1 MKRIVLTTTLV
12 VALSAAATA
21 VGSDASSNAKA
32 ACTTL
37 RAQMG
42 QSAFAHAYSSF
53 GACVS
58 SMAPVEQKNVASATA
73 LCTAEQ
79 NDATFAVGHNGKT
92 FDQFYGAGKKGKN
105 AFANCVSMK
114 AKASSQAE
122 QQSRPNPSR
131 SCRVLRTQMGAQA
144 FTALYGKSA
153 TARNAY
159 GKCVSA
165 WARNQSKNELN
176 AAAACGTEQ
185 SDATFAATHAK
196 TFAQFY
202 GTDAALA
209 NAFGRCVSSKAKVA
223 GHTQQQ
229 ATVSAAK
236 TCRGEMNANR
246 AAFNMKYRTFGRCVS
261 EHVTQ

>member
-1 MKRIVLTTTLV
+1 MKRIMFITAVV
-12 VALSAAATA
+12 VALATAASA
-21 VGSDASSNAKA
+21 VGSDATSNAKA
-32 ACTTL
+32 SCTTL
-37 RAQMG
+37 RAKMG
-42 QSAFAHAYSSF
+42 PSAFARAYSSF

-58 SMAPVEQKNVASATA
+58 SMAPVEQKNVTSANA

-79 NDATFAVGHNGKT
+79 SDATFAASHGGKT

-105 AFANCVSMK
+105 AFGNCVSTK

-131 SCRVLRTQMGAQA
+131 ACRALRTQMGAEA

-165 WARNQSKNELN
+165 WARAQTHNELN
-176 AAAACGTEQ
+176 AAAACSMEQ
-185 SDATFAATHAK
+185 SDAAFAATHGGK
-196 TFAQFY
+196 TFGQFY

-209 NAFGRCVSSKAKVA
+209 NAFGQCVSAKAKA
-223 GHTQQQ
+223 AAQARQQ

-236 TCRGEMNANR
+236 TCLGELNANR
-246 AAFNMKYRTFGRCVS
+246 AAFKTKYGTFGRCVS
-261 EHVTQ
+261 QHT